1 MSTKASTHAAEDG
14 QSELGGRSLGELL
27 SLLGRDAS
35 TLLRQ
40 QMTLA
45 NTELSVRGKRLAVA
59 VALLTMGAGL
69 GLFAAATFTAFAIIG
84 LATLMATWLAALII
98 FAVYGFVALVLA
110 LAGLSALR
118 RAGPNPLH
126 DTIESVKED
135 VEWIKGQEISGRTS
149 G

>member
-1 MSTKASTHAAEDG
+1 MSTAQDTHAEAHRSSG
-14 QSELGGRSLGELL
+14 LGGRSLGELL
-27 SLLGRDAS
+27 SLLGRDAG

-40 QMTLA
+40 QVALA
-45 NTELSVRGKRLAVA
+45 KLEMSTRGKGMAIG
-59 VALLTMGAGL
+59 VALLLVGAGI

-84 LATLMATWLAALII
+84 LATLMATWLAALIV
-98 FAVYGFVALVLA
+98 AALYGLVALVLA
-110 LAGLSALR
+110 LAGLSKLR
-118 RAGPNPLH
+118 RSGPNPLQ